1 MVHPSGG
8 RAARPGSSLVHAA
21 TANLDRGDVLLGWLT
36 RVIAGLAVVAVLGID
51 TITVGMATVSSQDQA
66 NTAADAARDSYA
78 SNHDINLA
86 FKAAQTSALESDA
99 TNVVTSNDFTIT
111 STGIVSLHLHR
122 PIHTL
127 VAHFL
132 PIDGV
137 KTATAVGSAEPSIG

>member
-8 RAARPGSSLVHAA
+8 RGARPGSSLELAA
-21 TANLDRGDVLLGWLT
+21 TSHLDRGDVLLGWLT
-36 RVIAGLAVVAVLGID
+36 RVICALAVVAVLGID
-51 TITVGMATVSSQDQA
+51 TVTVGMATVSSQDQA
-66 NTAADAARDSYA
+66 NTAADAARDDYA
-78 SNHDINLA
+78 SNHNIDLA

-99 TNVVTSNDFTIT
+99 TNVVTANDFTIT
-111 STGIVSLHLHR
+111 SAGVVTLHLHR

>member
-8 RAARPGSSLVHAA
+8 RAARPGSSLDHAA
-21 TANLDRGDVLLGWLT
+21 TSDLDRGDVLLGWLT
-36 RVIAGLAVVAVLGID
+36 RVIAALAVVAVLGID
-51 TITVGMATVSSQDQA
+51 TVTVGMATVSSQDQA

-78 SNHDINLA
+78 DNHDINLA
-86 FKAAQTSALESDA
+86 FKAAQTNALEADA
-99 TNVVTSNDFTIT
+99 TNVVTANDFSIT
-111 STGIVSLHLHR
+111 STGVVTLHLHR

-137 KTATAVGSAEPSIG
+137 KTATAVGSAEPSTG

>member
-8 RAARPGSSLVHAA
+8 QAARPGSSFDVAA
-21 TANLDRGDVLLGWLT
+21 TSDRDRGDVLLGWLT
-36 RVIAGLAVVAVLGID
+36 RVVAALAVVAVLGID
-51 TITVGMATVSSQDQA
+51 TVTVGMATVSSQDQA

-78 SNHDINLA
+78 SHHDVNLA
-86 FKAAQTSALESDA
+86 FKAAQSSALDSDA
-99 TNVVTSNDFTIT
+99 TNVVPANDFTIT
-111 STGIVSLHLHR
+111 STGIVTLHLHR
-122 PIHTL
+122 PIQTL